1 MLLLKYK
8 GVPHEKISENT
19 INNLNK
25 MLEKDYT
32 VVKALTDKLEEYQ
45 YLASTFPD
53 EFIWS
58 LSDHKQD
65 NMANVLDDNW
75 SSNKT
80 YAITGD
86 ADILDGIL
94 TAISA
99 AMQANA
105 REPYLSKYLNFKDK
119 VHIVMDDELA
129 GLSNNANLV
138 QEILEKTKKL
148 GNDELL
154 AEINNSYKNYNKV
167 QKLFNVAYAISKALE
182 YK

>member
-1 MLLLKYK
+1 MTN
-8 GVPHEKISENT
+8 ISKTT
-19 INNLNK
+19 INNLNR
-25 MLEKDYT
+25 MLKTEYPI
-32 VVKALTDKLEEYQ
+32 VNALVDKLEEYQ
-45 YLASTFPD
+45 YLSSTFPD

-65 NMANVLDDNW
+65 NILNILSDNW
-75 SSNKT
+75 SYNKT
-80 YAITGD
+80 YIITGGD
-86 ADILDGIL
+86 DILGGIL

-119 VHIVMDDELA
+119 VHIVMNDELS
-129 GLSNNANLV
+129 GIINNANLA

-154 AEINNSYKNYNKV
+154 AKINNNYKNYNKV
-167 QKLFNVAYAISKALE
+167 QKLFNEAYAISKALE

>member
-1 MLLLKYK
+1 MTN
-8 GVPHEKISENT
+8 ISKTT
-19 INNLNK
+19 INNLNR
-25 MLEKDYT
+25 MLKTEYPIVNALVYT
-32 VVKALTDKLEEYQ
+32 LEEYQ

-65 NMANVLDDNW
+65 NIVNILGDNW

-80 YAITGD
+80 YIITGGD
-86 ADILDGIL
+86 DILGAIL
-94 TAISA
+94 SAISA
-99 AMQANA
+99 AMQADA

-119 VHIVMDDELA
+119 VHIVMNDELS
-129 GLSNNANLV
+129 GIINNANLAR
-138 QEILEKTKKL
+138 EILEKTKKL

-154 AEINNSYKNYNKV
+154 AKINNNYKNYNKV
-167 QKLFNVAYAISKALE
+167 QKLFNEAHAISKALE

>member
-1 MLLLKYK
+1 MTN
-8 GVPHEKISENT
+8 ISKT
-19 INNLNK
+19 SINNLNK
-25 MLEKDYT
+25 MLETEYPI
-32 VVKALTDKLEEYQ
+32 VNALVDKLEEYQ
-45 YLASTFPD
+45 YFASTFPD

-65 NMANVLDDNW
+65 NIVNILSDNW
-75 SSNKT
+75 SYNKT
-80 YAITGD
+80 YIITGGD
-86 ADILDGIL
+86 DILGGIL

-119 VHIVMDDELA
+119 VHIVMNDELS
-129 GLSNNANLV
+129 GIINNANLA

-154 AEINNSYKNYNKV
+154 AKINNNYKNYNKV
-167 QKLFNVAYAISKALE
+167 QKLFNEAYAISKALE

>member
-1 MLLLKYK
+1 MTN
-8 GVPHEKISENT
+8 ISKT
-19 INNLNK
+19 SINNLNK
-25 MLEKDYT
+25 MLKNEYPIVNT
-32 VVKALTDKLEEYQ
+32 LVYILEEYQ

-65 NMANVLDDNW
+65 NIVNILSDNW
-75 SSNKT
+75 SYNKT
-80 YAITGD
+80 YIITGGD
-86 ADILDGIL
+86 DILGGIL

-105 REPYLSKYLNFKDK
+105 SEPYLSKYLNFKDK
-119 VHIVMDDELA
+119 VHIVMNDELS
-129 GLSNNANLV
+129 GIINNANLV

-154 AEINNSYKNYNKV
+154 DKINNNYKNYNKV
-167 QKLFNVAYAISKALE
+167 QKLFNDAYAISKALE

>member
-1 MLLLKYK
+1 MTN
-8 GVPHEKISENT
+8 ISKT
-19 INNLNK
+19 SINNLNR
-25 MLEKDYT
+25 MLKTEYPIVNALVYT
-32 VVKALTDKLEEYQ
+32 LEEYQ

-65 NMANVLDDNW
+65 NIVNILSDNW

-80 YAITGD
+80 YIITGGD
-86 ADILDGIL
+86 DILGGIL

-119 VHIVMDDELA
+119 VHIVMNDELS
-129 GLSNNANLV
+129 GIINNANLA

-154 AEINNSYKNYNKV
+154 AKINNNYKNYNKV
-167 QKLFNVAYAISKALE
+167 QKLFNEAYAISKALE

>member
-1 MLLLKYK
+1 MTN
-8 GVPHEKISENT
+8 ISKT
-19 INNLNK
+19 SINNLNK
-25 MLEKDYT
+25 MLKNEYPI
-32 VVKALTDKLEEYQ
+32 VNALVYILEEYQ

-65 NMANVLDDNW
+65 NIVNILSDNW

-80 YAITGD
+80 YIITGGD
-86 ADILDGIL
+86 DILGGIL

-105 REPYLSKYLNFKDK
+105 SEPYLSKYLNFKDK
-119 VHIVMDDELA
+119 VHIVMNDELS
-129 GLSNNANLV
+129 GIINNANLV

-154 AEINNSYKNYNKV
+154 DKINNNYKNYNKV
-167 QKLFNVAYAISKALE
+167 QKLFNEAYAISKALE